1 MVKLNIFKYISN
13 NNIKN
18 KILSITFFC
27 VFFFSSDCLNGKI
40 FDESI
45 INNFH
50 NSLKLNNVSN
60 ENINERVEKL
70 KISIED
76 TFNYNKMI
84 KYIYGYQWKKLE
96 QYERN
101 ELSQTFFN
109 FISFNYAKR
118 FKEIDKLNFKFDG
131 VENINETRILVK
143 TIMLSSENEP
153 IKFYYVF
160 EYEEEKWK
168 VFDILLDGSISEISV
183 KKNDFKRTISDEGA
197 SGLKNISKKCFSIRS
212 FNKMFLIWCSFI
224 GKSRRNCNSINF

>member
-1 MVKLNIFKYISN
+1 MKETNY
-13 NNIKN
+13 
-18 KILSITFFC
+18 
-27 VFFFSSDCLNGKI
+27 
-40 FDESI
+40 
-45 INNFH
+45 
-50 NSLKLNNVSN
+50 LKL
-60 ENINERVEKL
+60 
-70 KISIED
+70 
-76 TFNYNKMI
+76 
-84 KYIYGYQWKKLE
+84 
-96 QYERN
+96 
-101 ELSQTFFN
+101 FFN

-197 SGLKNISKKCFSIRS
+197 SGLIKKLKSKILS
-212 FNKMFLIWCSFI
+212 FQN
-224 GKSRRNCNSINF
+224 

>member
-18 KILSITFFC
+18 KILSISFFC
-27 VFFFSSDCLNGKI
+27 VFFFLPDCLNGKN

-143 TIMLSSENEP
+143 TIMLSYENEP

-197 SGLKNISKKCFSIRS
+197 SGLIKKLKSKILS
-212 FNKMFLIWCSFI
+212 FQN
-224 GKSRRNCNSINF
+224 

>member
-197 SGLKNISKKCFSIRS
+197 SGLIKKLKSKILS
-212 FNKMFLIWCSFI
+212 FQN
-224 GKSRRNCNSINF
+224 

>member
-18 KILSITFFC
+18 KILSISFFC
-27 VFFFSSDCLNGKI
+27 VFFFSSDHLNGKN

-143 TIMLSSENEP
+143 TIMLSYENDP

-183 KKNDFKRTISDEGA
+183 KKNDFKSTISDEGA
-197 SGLKNISKKCFSIRS
+197 SGLIKKLKSKILS
-212 FNKMFLIWCSFI
+212 FQN
-224 GKSRRNCNSINF
+224 

>member
-18 KILSITFFC
+18 KILSISFFC
-27 VFFFSSDCLNGKI
+27 VFFFSWDPLNGKN

-197 SGLKNISKKCFSIRS
+197 SGLIKKLKSKILS
-212 FNKMFLIWCSFI
+212 FQN
-224 GKSRRNCNSINF
+224 

>member
-101 ELSQTFFN
+101 ELSQTFF
-109 FISFNYAKR
+109 
-118 FKEIDKLNFKFDG
+118 
-131 VENINETRILVK
+131 
-143 TIMLSSENEP
+143 
-153 IKFYYVF
+153 
-160 EYEEEKWK
+160 
-168 VFDILLDGSISEISV
+168 
-183 KKNDFKRTISDEGA
+183 
-197 SGLKNISKKCFSIRS
+197 
-212 FNKMFLIWCSFI
+212 
-224 GKSRRNCNSINF
+224 

>member
-160 EYEEEKWK
+160 EYEEEAK
-168 VFDILLDGSISEISV
+168 EI
-183 KKNDFKRTISDEGA
+183 DEVM
-197 SGLKNISKKCFSIRS
+197 SGNSKI
-212 FNKMFLIWCSFI
+212 
-224 GKSRRNCNSINF
+224 